1 MTLIRIPHRFAA
13 VACIAGAAL
22 LAGCASFHTVSSSV
36 ASYGSWPA
44 NMTPGTYTFD
54 RLPSQQANLAR
65 QQSLEA
71 AAAQALGAAG
81 FRPAADGD
89 KPAVTVQVGARIER
103 FEADPWDDPFWA
115 GGWRHRY
122 GYPGWYGPYGPG
134 PGPWGWGRR
143 GFWGPGYFPQDV
155 FEREVA
161 LLIRDAA
168 TGKPLY
174 ETRAANDGNT
184 DGGNRMLAAM
194 FDASMRDFPGSNEK
208 PHDIVVDLTMV
219 PPATPAM
226 VPAAMPPAP
235 AASAS

>member
-1 MTLIRIPHRFAA
+1 MTLIQTTRRALTLA
-13 VACIAGAAL
+13 TLAGAAL
-22 LAGCASFHTVSSSV
+22 LAGCASFHQVSSSV
-36 ASYGSWPA
+36 ATYGQWPA
-44 NMTPGTYTFD
+44 GMAPGTYSFD
-54 RLPSQQANLAR
+54 RLPSQQANLQR

-81 FRPAADGD
+81 FRPAADGE
-89 KPAVTVQVGARIER
+89 KGAVTVQLGARIER

-115 GGWRHRY
+115 GGWRHRF

-143 GFWGPGYFPQDV
+143 GFWGPGYFPPQDV

-174 ETRAANDGNT
+174 ETRASNDGTT
-184 DGGNRMLAAM
+184 DGGDRMLAAM
-194 FDASMRDFPGSNEK
+194 FDASMRDFPNSNEK
-208 PHDIVVDLTMV
+208 PHDVVVDLTMV
-219 PPATPAM
+219 PPATPMGA
-226 VPAAMPPAP
+226 PPAP
-235 AASAS
+235 AKAASAP